1 MMAEFDERK
10 WTESFG
16 EGVSRTLAA
25 GEPLFRQG
33 EPAQSIFLIH
43 AGRVRMIRHLV
54 AGDRITIHTG
64 RAGQLF
70 AEGALFSEF
79 YHCDA
84 VAAEAADVRAFAKA
98 SFLAAIRASP
108 EILLFLLE
116 RVTLQLHH
124 TRAMLE
130 LRNVRSARERVLMH
144 LQLSATRESKGG
156 AVTFDRPLTEVASE
170 IGLTQEAYYRALAAL
185 QEQGRIARAGRVIRL
200 IS

>member
-54 AGDRITIHTG
+54 AGDRISIHTG
-64 RAGQLF
+64 RVGQLF
-70 AEGALFSEF
+70 AEGALFSET
-79 YHCDA
+79 YQCDA